1 MKRLDSR
8 ADQGNRLV
16 AGTLLDVRSADEF
29 AAGHLRGALNVPVQE
44 LNQRLAELGAKDRPV
59 AIYCRSGRRSAVA
72 AQLLRA
78 AGFTS
83 VTDLGGL
90 ADVALG

>member
-1 MKRLDSR
+1 MKPLDSR
-8 ADQGNRLV
+8 ADPANHLI
-16 AGTLLDVRSADEF
+16 AGTLLDVRSPDEF
-29 AAGHLRGALNVPVQE
+29 ATGHLRGALNVPVQE
-44 LNQRLAELGAKDRPV
+44 LNERLAELGARDRPV

-72 AQLLRA
+72 TQLLRR

-90 ADVALG
+90 NELAMG